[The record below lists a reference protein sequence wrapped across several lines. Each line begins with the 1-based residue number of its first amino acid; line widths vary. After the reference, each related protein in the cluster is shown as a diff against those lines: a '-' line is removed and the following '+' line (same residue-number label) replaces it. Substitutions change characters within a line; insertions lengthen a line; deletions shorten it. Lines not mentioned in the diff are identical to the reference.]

1 MSSYRCEIGFLLTFW
16 IITAAACA
24 LITAAAARGKGY
36 KESPWSVVGFVF
48 GPLGLLAIA
57 ACPDLRTRRLLRI
70 IGEGQSG
77 VGEKLKN
84 FDSPKPKYSRK
95 GGMLGEMVDSLLKS
109 NRD

>member
-1 MSSYRCEIGFLLTFW
+1 MGLLLSFW
-16 IITAAACA
+16 IVTSAACA
-24 LITAAAARGKGY
+24 LFTATAARGKGY

-70 IGEGQSG
+70 IAEGQG
-77 VGEKLKN
+77 DVGDKLRN
-84 FDSPKPKYSRK
+84 FDTPEPKYSGR
-95 GGMLGEMVDSLLKS
+95 GGMLGEMVESLLKS